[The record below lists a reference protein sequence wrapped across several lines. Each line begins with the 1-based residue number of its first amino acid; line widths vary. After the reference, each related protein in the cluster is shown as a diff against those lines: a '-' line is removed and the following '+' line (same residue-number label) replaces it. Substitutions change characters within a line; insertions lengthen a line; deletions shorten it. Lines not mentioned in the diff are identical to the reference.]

1 MTAIV
6 LYIAVIGSIAAW
18 WLSRQRL
25 MAKPWLETGAAGE
38 APGTGASEIPPAK
51 LGLWVFLAVVGALL
65 TLFVSAYLMRM
76 HMSHDWRPLPTP
88 WMLWFN
94 TFLLV
99 LSSVALHRA
108 QMAACIGWRQGI
120 ELSLIA
126 GGLSAV
132 AFIAGQFLAWQ
143 QVMGEGFGVATNPS
157 SSFFYLITAVHGLHL
172 AGGLVAL
179 GRTAFGAW
187 RGAALAKLRL
197 SVELCA
203 TYWHF
208 LLVAWFALFGLLLH
222 G

>member
-1 MTAIV
+1 MTAII
-6 LYIAVIGSIAAW
+6 LYVAVIGTIAAW

-25 MAKPWLETGAAGE
+25 MAKPWLEVGAAGE
-38 APGTGASEIPPAK
+38 APGTGASEIPAVK

-94 TFLLV
+94 TILLV
-99 LSSVALHRA
+99 LSSFGLHRA
-108 QMAACIGWRQGI
+108 QVAAGIGWRHGV
-120 ELSLIA
+120 EVGLIA
-126 GGLSAV
+126 GGLAAL
-132 AFIAGQFLAWQ
+132 AFLAGQYLAWQ
-143 QVMGEGFGVATNPS
+143 QVMAEGFGVATNPS

-172 AGGLVAL
+172 LGGLVVL
-179 GRTAFGAW
+179 GRTTYRAA
-187 RGAALAKLRL
+187 RGAELAQLRL

-208 LLVAWFALFGLLLH
+208 LLVAWVALFGLLLH